1 MGRLGYGIVS
11 YFQLIYTFLVI
22 FFLMFAGHIPV
33 MYNYAT
39 WKAYEGEKQ
48 LSLTTQ
54 LTIGNLGQSM
64 PRCTT
69 IQMVGNNLPIG
80 CNTGL
85 ISNFTQMGVYAFDSP
100 AYDAGVC
107 SANAGDATNLE
118 CDSVSN
124 TDSAL
129 FSKVQECIGKQ
140 SCIIDDVHDYIAV
153 GTQTFD
159 PGCSIDEK
167 DMLYVQYMCQ
177 VPYDDL
183 YTKRREALLA
193 GCISI
198 FACLVLLAVIQNREG
213 AISIE
218 KREWDLLTV
227 TASDYTLEIP
237 ISLTQVI
244 EMRNRIYSN
253 SFERYE
259 AEGLKLKL
267 WLTKRIEDQL
277 NELSGGAPSAGGVAS
292 IDFTYNNSWVL
303 EGLRERGTAIINQDW
318 KKLNEVNRS
327 MNEQLAAD
335 LELENKNYYKEANE
349 PTIPRIVDPIT
360 AFVTMETEE
369 SYNNLSAMDE
379 IQLGGEPS
387 TVSEA
392 LEPTNILWQNYDMP
406 FWARAARFMA
416 IVFTTTMVLGL
427 VFVIAFIAKDAQKDL
442 IGKYDVSI
450 KCSELA
456 KIYSKPQL
464 SNLAADEWLNYY
476 KNGGED

>member
-1 MGRLGYGIVS
+1 
-11 YFQLIYTFLVI
+11 
-22 FFLMFAGHIPV
+22 
-33 MYNYAT
+33 
-39 WKAYEGEKQ
+39 
-48 LSLTTQ
+48 
-54 LTIGNLGQSM
+54 
-64 PRCTT
+64 
-69 IQMVGNNLPIG
+69 
-80 CNTGL
+80 
-85 ISNFTQMGVYAFDSP
+85 
-100 AYDAGVC
+100 
-107 SANAGDATNLE
+107 
-118 CDSVSN
+118 
-124 TDSAL
+124 
-129 FSKVQECIGKQ
+129 
-140 SCIIDDVHDYIAV
+140 
-153 GTQTFD
+153 
-159 PGCSIDEK
+159 
-167 DMLYVQYMCQ
+167 
-177 VPYDDL
+177 
-183 YTKRREALLA
+183 
-193 GCISI
+193 
-198 FACLVLLAVIQNREG
+198 
-213 AISIE
+213 
-218 KREWDLLTV
+218 
-227 TASDYTLEIP
+227 
-237 ISLTQVI
+237 
-244 EMRNRIYSN
+244 MRNRIYSN

-267 WLTKRIEDQL
+267 WLTKRIEDTL

-303 EGLRERGTAIINQDW
+303 ESLRERGTAIINQDW
-318 KKLNEVNRS
+318 KALNEVNRK
-327 MNEQLAAD
+327 MNEQMAAD
-335 LELENKNYYKEANE
+335 LELENTNYYKADNE
-349 PTIPRIVDPIT
+349 KEPRIVDPIT

-369 SYNNLSAMDE
+369 SYNNLSACDD